1 VDDDLL
7 LGGGELYGAIA
18 RRAVDH
24 LPEQFFRHIELLAAT
39 RAGDCGVTHLSFF
52 LKQNAWLSVFQRPL
66 AAFGNT

>member
-1 VDDDLL
+1 
-7 LGGGELYGAIA
+7 
-18 RRAVDH
+18 

>member
-52 LKQNAWLSVFQRPL
+52 LKQNDQAQFREER
-66 AAFGNT
+66 A